1 MPKLKL
7 GAKPMRRVT
16 ICISEKDWAGVRFIA
31 YAYGH
36 TTSSVAR
43 WAIRDYVASNYDGAS
58 KMALSLFEEGMGE

>member
-1 MPKLKL
+1 MPKLKP

-16 ICISEKDWAGVRFIA
+16 LCISEKDWAGVRFIA
-31 YAYGH
+31 YGYGW

-43 WAIRDYVASNYDGAS
+43 WAIRDYVAANYDGAS

>member
-7 GAKPMRRVT
+7 CAKPMRRVT

-58 KMALSLFEEGMGE
+58 KMALSLFEKRMGE